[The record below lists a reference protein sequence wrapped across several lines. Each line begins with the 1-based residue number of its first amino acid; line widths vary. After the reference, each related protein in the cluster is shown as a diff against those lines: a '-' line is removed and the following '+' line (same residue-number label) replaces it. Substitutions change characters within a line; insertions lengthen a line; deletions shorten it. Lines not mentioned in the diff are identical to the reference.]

1 MGGSTSQLNV
11 CFSEGYGIVVLGI
24 TPCADTQGQAE
35 ENSNHSFVAG
45 HRTPTTPLDTYSGIM
60 RSEGKD
66 LLREYWIMC
75 IYDTRCVFSKHK
87 KLKKQQQNIGFRD
100 ERAE

>member
-1 MGGSTSQLNV
+1 M
-11 CFSEGYGIVVLGI
+11 LGI

-35 ENSNHSFVAG
+35 ESSDHPLMAG
-45 HRTPTTPLDTYSGIM
+45 HRTKTTPLDTYSGIM

-75 IYDTRCVFSKHK
+75 IYMILDLFFK
-87 KLKKQQQNIGFRD
+87 
-100 ERAE
+100 AEAEEAAAEHGVLGMKEQSDREELSSLGDWT